1 MFFACIPGHSGHVM
15 VCVVNVVH
23 LVQSE
28 IQRQEETIDIAQ
40 YQSQLLGTFP
50 AACSAFPSSAEK
62 APEVLIWSSTVY
74 FDLSEIFRLKNVSG
88 GWFGKKKKY
97 WIERP
102 SPTFWN

>member
-28 IQRQEETIDIAQ
+28 IQRQEQNDWYSTVSIAT
-40 YQSQLLGTFP
+40 SWDL
-50 AACSAFPSSAEK
+50 SSSAQCFSELCRK

-74 FDLSEIFRLKNVSG
+74 FDLFEILRLKNVSG
-88 GWFGKKKKY
+88 GWFGKKRN
-97 WIERP
+97 IE
-102 SPTFWN
+102 

>member
-1 MFFACIPGHSGHVM
+1 M

-50 AACSAFPSSAEK
+50 AARSVFPSSAE
-62 APEVLIWSSTVY
+62 
-74 FDLSEIFRLKNVSG
+74 
-88 GWFGKKKKY
+88 
-97 WIERP
+97 RP
-102 SPTFWN
+102 QKI

>member
-1 MFFACIPGHSGHVM
+1 MMFFACIPGHSGHVM

-62 APEVLIWSSTVY
+62 APEVLI
-74 FDLSEIFRLKNVSG
+74 
-88 GWFGKKKKY
+88 
-97 WIERP
+97 
-102 SPTFWN
+102 

>member
-1 MFFACIPGHSGHVM
+1 MMFCAFIPGHSGHVM

-50 AACSAFPSSAEK
+50 AARSVFRALPKGPRKFN
-62 APEVLIWSSTVY
+62 LIEHS
-74 FDLSEIFRLKNVSG
+74 IFRLV
-88 GWFGKKKKY
+88 
-97 WIERP
+97 
-102 SPTFWN
+102 

>member
-1 MFFACIPGHSGHVM
+1 M

-62 APEVLIWSSTVY
+62 APEVLI
-74 FDLSEIFRLKNVSG
+74 
-88 GWFGKKKKY
+88 
-97 WIERP
+97 
-102 SPTFWN
+102 